1 MKDYFFIL
9 EYGQWLI
16 LVLSILALYLVSS
29 VRHKTRLKGYL
40 MTALSRFSGAIIFL
54 FVDLFAFVIANLIQT
69 YIAIRGYFQNKAAG
83 EESSKS
89 LEGIVR
95 EVMRIIWTE
104 GDISRVGEF
113 YSDNFKADYPFP
125 DWGEGLE
132 GVTNLALKVREDLP
146 DYREDIEELL
156 IADKEV
162 IVILKISGSHPTTK
176 EKVSF
181 RDVTILTL
189 ENDKIISQ
197 RGLTDLF
204 SLYLKLGL
212 IQMPQTSD

>member
-29 VRHKTRLKGYL
+29 VKHKTRLKGYL

-69 YIAIRGYFQNKAAG
+69 YIAIRGYFQNKMAV
-83 EESSKS
+83 ESESKS
-89 LEGIVR
+89 SEDIVR
-95 EVMRIIWTE
+95 EAMQIVWTE

-113 YSDNFKADYPFP
+113 YAETFKADYPFT

-132 GVTNLALKVREDLP
+132 GVSALALKVREDLP
-146 DYREDIEELL
+146 GYTEDIEELL
-156 IADKEV
+156 IAGEEV
-162 IVILKISGSHPTTK
+162 VVVLKISGFHPTTN
-176 EKVSF
+176 EELSF

-189 ENDKIISQ
+189 EDNKIVSQ
-197 RGLTDLF
+197 RGLSDLF

-212 IQMPQTSD
+212 ISLPES

>member
-29 VRHKTRLKGYL
+29 VKHKTRLKGYL

-69 YIAIRGYFQNKAAG
+69 YIAIRGYFQNKKAV
-83 EESSKS
+83 ESESKS
-89 LEGIVR
+89 SEDIVR
-95 EVMRIIWTE
+95 EAMQVVWTE

-113 YSDNFKADYPFP
+113 YAETFKADYPFT

-132 GVTNLALKVREDLP
+132 GVSALALKVREDLP
-146 DYREDIEELL
+146 GYKEDIEELL
-156 IADKEV
+156 IAGEEV
-162 IVILKISGSHPTTK
+162 VVVLKISGFHPTTN
-176 EKVSF
+176 EELNF

-189 ENDKIISQ
+189 EDNKIVSQ
-197 RGLTDLF
+197 RGLSDLF

-212 IQMPQTSD
+212 IQMPQS

>member
-29 VRHKTRLKGYL
+29 VKHKTRLKGYL

-69 YIAIRGYFQNKAAG
+69 YIAIRGYFQNKKAG
-83 EESSKS
+83 ESESKS
-89 LEGIVR
+89 SEDIVR
-95 EVMRIIWTE
+95 EAMQVVWTE

-113 YSDNFKADYPFP
+113 YAETFKADYPFT

-132 GVTNLALKVREDLP
+132 GVSALALKVREDLP
-146 DYREDIEELL
+146 GYKEDIEELL
-156 IADKEV
+156 IAGEEV
-162 IVILKISGSHPTTK
+162 VVVLKISGFHPTTN
-176 EKVSF
+176 EELSF

-189 ENDKIISQ
+189 EDNKIVSQ
-197 RGLTDLF
+197 RGLSDLF

-212 IQMPQTSD
+212 IQMPQS

>member
-1 MKDYFFIL
+1 ML
-9 EYGQWLI
+9 L
-16 LVLSILALYLVSS
+16 LLNPLPN
-29 VRHKTRLKGYL
+29 H
-40 MTALSRFSGAIIFL
+40 
-54 FVDLFAFVIANLIQT
+54 
-69 YIAIRGYFQNKAAG
+69 
-83 EESSKS
+83 
-89 LEGIVR
+89 
-95 EVMRIIWTE
+95 
-104 GDISRVGEF
+104 
-113 YSDNFKADYPFP
+113 